1 MVKYP
6 AGPWTSN
13 PGPFPEFTSPSI
25 WRHICFLETNLSFFY
40 LGQVLQDGL
49 SEALAQLELVQVLQL
64 ELEAPLLEEE
74 GLNDVASLEANSLS
88 EC

>member
-1 MVKYP
+1 M
-6 AGPWTSN
+6 
-13 PGPFPEFTSPSI
+13 
-25 WRHICFLETNLSFFY
+25 TNLSLFY

-74 GLNDVASLEANSLS
+74 GLNDVASLEANSQHECLTAVWGLS
-88 EC
+88 RND